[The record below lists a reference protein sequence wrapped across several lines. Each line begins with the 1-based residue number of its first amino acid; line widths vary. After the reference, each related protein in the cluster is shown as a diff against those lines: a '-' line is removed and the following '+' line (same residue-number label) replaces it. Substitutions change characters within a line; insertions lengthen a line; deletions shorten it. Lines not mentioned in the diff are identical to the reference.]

1 MAAYLI
7 AEVDVHDP
15 VAYEEYKSLA
25 ATAVTAYGGEYIAR
39 GGAAELLEGWP
50 RPQRVVII
58 RFPDMAIVRAW
69 HASPEYSRARAVRER
84 AATSRFQVVDGL

>member
-1 MAAYLI
+1 MTAYLI

-15 VAYEEYKSLA
+15 VVYEDYKALA
-25 ATAVTAYGGEYIAR
+25 ATAVALYGGEYIAR

-58 RFPDMAIVRAW
+58 RFADLATIRAW
-69 HASPEYSRARAVRER
+69 HASPEYAKARAVRER
-84 AATSRFQVVDGL
+84 AATSRFQIVDGL